1 MQPLLPLPLIGVALA
16 GCLLALA
23 SPGRAATYYVSDG
36 GSDEADGLAPER
48 AWKSL
53 AQVNSA
59 PLQPGD
65 TVLFRR
71 GSVWRG
77 SLRPH
82 SGAEGAPVT
91 YGAYGDGPK
100 PLFLGSVSRNAPAD
114 WQQEAG
120 GCWSTG
126 GAPPEPQTPL
136 PAVDDVE
143 RAMKWG
149 LHTEAEA
156 KASRAPV
163 AGAESPAA
171 CRLECAASGKSGNQI
186 QLIATGLKLDQGR
199 TYRLQMSARCT
210 QPIVVRMPSLMS
222 VGPPWTGY
230 STGPALR
237 VRRLG
242 PETTIVSQYYTATAT
257 IENARLTLY
266 LGGIL
271 PAGAALEIDRVSF
284 TACPAEDVPTEG
296 VLPVDV
302 GNIIFGG
309 EQSCGVK
316 VWKREDLKTQG
327 QYWYDREFRKLYL
340 VSETNPALHYNIIE
354 CALTGHIANQG
365 GTSWV
370 VYENLAL
377 KYGAAHG
384 FGGGSTHHLII
395 RDCDIAWIGGADQ
408 YGDGHRTV
416 RFGNGIEFWGAAH
429 DNLVER
435 CRLWEIYDAALTHQ
449 NGGAVVQ
456 EYNLTYRHN
465 IIWNSEYSFEYW
477 NRPEAS
483 ETYNIRFINN
493 TCLNAGHGWGHAQ
506 RPDPSGRHLCF
517 YASPARAHDTLIA
530 NNIFYEATKN
540 AFYAPQWSPEAV
552 AALQMD
558 HNLWFQQEG
567 VMVSVCGRSYTLADF
582 AKYQSELA
590 KEPHSITGDPRLVAP
605 EQGDYRLA
613 PDSPCRN
620 AGMDVGAVRD
630 FAGTPVP
637 QGAAPD
643 IGAFEAR

>member
-1 MQPLLPLPLIGVALA
+1 MQSLLSWVLGSVAVA
-16 GCLLALA
+16 GCLLALSA
-23 SPGRAATYYVSDG
+23 PGHAATYYVSDQ
-36 GSDEADGLAPER
+36 GSDEADGLSPDR
-48 AWKSL
+48 AWQTL
-53 AQVNSA
+53 AQVNKA

-71 GSVWRG
+71 GGCWRG

-82 SGAEGAPVT
+82 SGAEGQPLT
-91 YGAYGDGPK
+91 YGAYGTGPK
-100 PLFLGSVSRNAPAD
+100 PLFLGSVSRNNPTD
-114 WQQEAG
+114 WQQEEG

-126 GAPPEPQTPL
+126 GAPAEPPEVLAP
-136 PAVDDVE
+136 VDAVE
-143 RAMKWG
+143 RGLTWG
-149 LHTEAEA
+149 LHTEGGA
-156 KASRAPV
+156 KATRLPTE
-163 AGAESPAA
+163 GAQSPAA
-171 CRLECAASGKSGNQI
+171 CRVECTASGKSSNEI
-186 QLIATGLKLDQGR
+186 QLVTTGLRLVAGR
-199 TYRLQMSARCT
+199 TYRLQLSLRCS
-210 QPIVVRMPSLMS
+210 QPCPLKAPTLMS
-222 VGPPWTGY
+222 VGPPWTNY

-237 VRRLG
+237 VRALD
-242 PETTIVSQYYTATAT
+242 PETATYSQFYTAAT
-257 IENARLTLY
+257 TTDNARLTFY
-266 LGGIL
+266 LGGVL
-271 PAGAALEIDRVSF
+271 PAGATLEIDRITFGECSP
-284 TACPAEDVPTEG
+284 TLVPSDG

-302 GNIIFGG
+302 GNIIFGD

-327 QYWYDREFRKLYL
+327 QYWYDRMSRKLYL
-340 VSETNPALHYNIIE
+340 VSEQNPALLYKAIE
-354 CALTGHIANQG
+354 CALTGHIVSQG

-384 FGGGSTHHLII
+384 FGGGNTHHLII

-408 YGDGHRTV
+408 YGDGKRTV
-416 RFGNGIEFWGAAH
+416 RFGNGIEFWGGAH

-435 CRLWEIYDAALTHQ
+435 CRIWEVYDAALTNQ
-449 NGGAVVQ
+449 NGGSVEK
-456 EYNLTYRHN
+456 EYNLTYRNN

-483 ETYNIRFINN
+483 ETYNILFINN

-517 YASPARAHDTLIA
+517 YASPAQARDILIA

-540 AFYAPQWSPEAV
+540 AFYAPQWSAAQV

-558 HNLWFQQEG
+558 HNLWYQRDG
-567 VMVSVCGRSYTLADF
+567 VMISVCGQSYGLADF
-582 AKYQSELA
+582 AKYQAEQA
-590 KEPHSITGDPRLVAP
+590 QEPHSLVGDPLLVAP
-605 EQGDYRLA
+605 DQGDFSLSA
-613 PDSPCRN
+613 GSPCRN
-620 AGMDVGAVRD
+620 AGLDLGLTRD

-643 IGAFEAR
+643 IGALEAR